1 MMRELLQLHEEGK
14 LDACQEDWFKPTKPQ
29 EELYDVV
36 NDPHELHNLAGDP
49 AYKGKL
55 EELRTA
61 FRRWMDEVGDLSYM
75 SEREMI
81 TNWWHGQ
88 NHAPLTAGPVLHN
101 VAGGY
106 TLSCPTKGASIGYKI
121 LKPGENDVKRKAV
134 RQSFDSGYV
143 IRKQPNGVEEEV
155 DTPWQVYREGMV
167 LSLSPGDRLL
177 VNAKRIGYEENVQT
191 FNF

>member
-1 MMRELLQLHEEGK
+1 M
-14 LDACQEDWFKPTKPQ
+14 
-29 EELYDVV
+29 V